1 MKRLISCGVQIDKE
15 NKYHRTPLML
25 SIIYKHFDV
34 AHLLISSGASVECL
48 NQLDLDI
55 GRQALTFAIM
65 NNHLE
70 MVRILISNGVGIKGK
85 LNTIPPITAL
95 MWAAQNGNDMFV
107 KQLILSGVDI
117 DYQDEKAWTAL
128 HYAAYNNHIQCGI
141 LLTEAGADHESL
153 NKDLLTPIKM
163 ASKEF
168 QEAVL
173 YTASFNAKKAICV
186 IGNASSGK
194 STLITALQNEK
205 APYLTQ
211 WYNWAFGV
219 KKIQQR
225 TAGIEPVEVK
235 SECYGHVI
243 FFDFAGQHE
252 YHGPHEM
259 FLESILNKSRSSVTI
274 IVVVKVTEEESV
286 ILEQLDRWL
295 TPVSKISTAENAVRV
310 VPVASFMDK
319 VWFHSRTRTK
329 QKVQRAY
336 ERAKRNFNDASLDF
350 KDICYV
356 NCRQPYS
363 PEVEKLCSYLS
374 AVPVQHFKVGDAAYS
389 ICWVIYRIRTT
400 LKEKAIQLSE
410 FTQWIAYHKADLPT
424 NLPSPVEV
432 CEDLCATGHFL
443 YLPNKE
449 DSSSGWLIL
458 DLSSILHEVYG
469 TLFSTPEAVDN
480 IFGLLDCQKLPLLF
494 PELAE
499 RMVRDLL
506 ISLEFCIEVDQFSLI
521 EENGEHTK
529 YGKGDHKH
537 LYFPALVSSKPL
549 DLFTDSKANL
559 KEDCHQ
565 LSWQLRVDG
574 MPIISP
580 RLLQTIILRLAGSH
594 IFHHSKA
601 TASEHCCR
609 IWCNGIFWQSN
620 NDVDVA
626 VQISDN
632 TVVQVIA
639 KGEYEWEHLCAYVS
653 TVTQRII
660 STISELSPM
669 LSATTYIIHPASSPQ
684 TLLENPRY
692 PSPEQT
698 FPVSG
703 VLKSIRNR
711 SKSCLSLSRDP
722 KPATRIAITDLFCG
736 LSPNEEDMKL
746 LQFQDESGTYYYSVG
761 MICTLG
767 GAHSISCAIR
777 VQYYNLIN
785 TVYDRVS
792 ID

>member
-1 MKRLISCGVQIDKE
+1 
-15 NKYHRTPLML
+15 
-25 SIIYKHFDV
+25 
-34 AHLLISSGASVECL
+34 
-48 NQLDLDI
+48 
-55 GRQALTFAIM
+55 
-65 NNHLE
+65 
-70 MVRILISNGVGIKGK
+70 
-85 LNTIPPITAL
+85 
-95 MWAAQNGNDMFV
+95 
-107 KQLILSGVDI
+107 
-117 DYQDEKAWTAL
+117 
-128 HYAAYNNHIQCGI
+128 
-141 LLTEAGADHESL
+141 
-153 NKDLLTPIKM
+153 
-163 ASKEF
+163 
-168 QEAVL
+168 
-173 YTASFNAKKAICV
+173 
-186 IGNASSGK
+186 
-194 STLITALQNEK
+194 
-205 APYLTQ
+205 
-211 WYNWAFGV
+211 
-219 KKIQQR
+219 
-225 TAGIEPVEVK
+225 
-235 SECYGHVI
+235 
-243 FFDFAGQHE
+243 
-252 YHGPHEM
+252 M

-274 IVVVKVTEEESV
+274 IVVVKVTEEASV

-336 ERAKRNFNDASLDF
+336 ERAKQNFNDASLDF

-356 NCRQPYS
+356 DCRQPYS

-374 AVPVQHFKVGDAAYS
+374 DVPVQHFKVGDAAYS

-594 IFHHSKA
+594 VFHHSKA
-601 TASEHCCR
+601 TGSEHCCR

-746 LQFQDESGTYYYSVG
+746 LQFQDESGSPSLILETISPTAIGVKKTNVFEFTTHDLPTQANCTVCTPNSSNLLMKPTLNEINKLLIRHIAPNWYSIGLQLDIGVSVLRIIEVDIYPPSVEKCCREMFNRWLDHNEG
-761 MICTLG
+761 TGGEPRLWRTVLRVVKNARYQTLIG
-767 GAHSISCAIR
+767 DKGF
-777 VQYYNLIN
+777 VQS
-785 TVYDRVS
+785 DAE
-792 ID
+792 